1 MPDTLDEAPVA
12 PSTTAESPID
22 PQVEA
27 LKQHN
32 QQLIGEKRKVQ
43 AQLDELK
50 QQLQSIQEEQTT
62 RKQQQLK
69 DSGEFKTLWEQASAT
84 NAELQKQLDDLRKQL
99 EQRDQEAQRNLQR
112 TQFLS
117 KAAGEVLAPDQL
129 YRLVEENLKL
139 VDGRL
144 VALRQGIEVDLDR
157 YMESLKSPGSG
168 YEHFF
173 RASGAVGMGTTA
185 QAPAAAVTSGNP
197 YLSGNFTE
205 MVRLEAEN
213 PELAAQLQAEA
224 ARARKS

>member
-1 MPDTLDEAPVA
+1 MPDTMDEASVT
-12 PSTTAESPID
+12 PSTPAESPD
-22 PQVEA
+22 PQIEA

-50 QQLQSIQEEQTT
+50 QQLQSIQDEQTT

-129 YRLVEENLKL
+129 YRLVEEDLKL

-157 YMESLKSPGSG
+157 YMDLLKAPGSG

-173 RASGAVGMGTTA
+173 RASGAVGMGTAA

-197 YLSGNFTE
+197 YIANNFTAI
-205 MVRLEAEN
+205 VQLEVEN
-213 PELAAQLQAEA
+213 PDLAAQLKAEA
-224 ARARKS
+224 ARAR